1 MTMPSQFWWM
11 ILGMPLLA
19 ALLIAAG
26 THPFRKASAAL
37 SLGSAFLCFGV
48 SAWGVLSQSVVAT
61 PITWLKAGNFTISLG
76 LTLDGLAQVMLLVV
90 TGVGFLIHLFS
101 LSYMQGEKGWS
112 RYFGSLS
119 LFMFSMTG
127 IVVSDNLLMI
137 FIFWEL
143 VGVSSYALIGFW
155 FERESAAA
163 AANKAFIVN
172 RIGDF
177 GFLLGILGVWT
188 LLGAL
193 NFVELQNLTANN
205 ALNGINQTLFTLS
218 ILGLFCGVMGK
229 SAQVP
234 LHVWL
239 PDAMEGPTP
248 VSALIHAAT
257 MVAAGVYF
265 LCRIFFLLELAPVA
279 LQVVAA
285 VGGVTALFAAFIAT
299 QQNDIKRILAY
310 STLSQL
316 GLMVMAVGVM
326 APGAAMFHLTTHAF
340 FKALLFLGAGSVI
353 HALHHEQIIW
363 QMGGLN
369 RRMPLTALCF
379 TIGMLALAGCP
390 GLSGFFSK
398 ETILFAAWEKNPI
411 WFWVGLLTSF
421 LTAFYMMRLLVVAF
435 WGEEKSRVAKE
446 AHESSWIMLVPL
458 FLLAILSVIAGWGH
472 VLTERIGFV
481 ENHEGN
487 VVFVMGASITVFV
500 LGLGLGWLC
509 YRNRSKEV
517 WHWPLLEKAFGV
529 DFVYQ
534 KVFVQGHDGLS
545 RVWNGLDRFLI
556 QGIIVRGG
564 TWTVAGMG
572 HVCRFMQSGSLQS
585 YVFLFGLGLAVVLWW
600 LWKG

>member
-1 MTMPSQFWWM
+1 MPSQFWWL
-11 ILGMPLLA
+11 ILGVPLLVALFVA
-19 ALLIAAG
+19 AVA
-26 THPFRKASAAL
+26 HPFRKVSAAL
-37 SLGSAFLCFGV
+37 SLGSALLCFGV
-48 SAWGVLSQSVVAT
+48 SVWGIVSKSMA
-61 PITWLKAGNFTISLG
+61 PSFFSWLQAGSFSISFG
-76 LTLDGLAQVMLLVV
+76 FTLDGLAQVMLLVV

-101 LSYMQGEKGWS
+101 LGYMRGEKGWS
-112 RYFGSLS
+112 RYFGCLS

-127 IVVSDNLLMI
+127 IVVSNNLLMI

-155 FERESAAA
+155 FERDSAAA

-188 LLGAL
+188 LLGSL
-193 NFVELQNLTANN
+193 NFVELKNGVAISQ
-205 ALNGINQTLFTLS
+205 LNGVDQTLFTLS

-229 SAQVP
+229 SAQIP

-265 LCRIFFLLELAPVA
+265 LCRIFFLLELAPIA

-285 VGGVTALFAAFIAT
+285 IGGVTSLFAAIIAT

-316 GLMVMAVGVM
+316 GLMVMAVGVA

-353 HALHHEQIIW
+353 HALHHEQMIW

-369 RRMPLTALCF
+369 RRMPITALCF
-379 TIGMLALAGCP
+379 TVGMLALAGCP

-398 ETILFAAWEKNPI
+398 ETILAAAWAKNPV
-411 WFWVGLLTSF
+411 WFWVGLLTTF
-421 LTAFYMMRLLVVAF
+421 LTAFYMMRLLVVVF
-435 WGEEKSRVAKE
+435 WGEEKSRSAKE
-446 AHESSWIMLVPL
+446 AHESSWVMLVPL
-458 FLLAILSVIAGWGH
+458 FLLAILSVVAGWGH
-472 VLTERIGFV
+472 VLADHIGFPQ
-481 ENHEGN
+481 NHEGTGGS
-487 VVFVMGASITVFV
+487 FVMGASITVFV
-500 LGLGLGWLC
+500 LGLGLAWLS
-509 YRNRSKEV
+509 YRNRSKEI
-517 WHWPLLEKAFGV
+517 WHWPLVEKAFGV
-529 DFVYQ
+529 DRIYQ
-534 KVFVQGHDGLS
+534 KVFVRGHDVLS
-545 RVWNGLDRFLI
+545 CVWSGIDRFLI
-556 QGIIVRGG
+556 QGIVVRGG
-564 TWTVAGMG
+564 AWTVAGMG
-572 HVCRFMQSGSLQS
+572 HVCRAMQSGSLQG
-585 YVFLFGLGLAVVLWW
+585 YVFLFGVGLAIILWW